1 MVKIL
6 RLNISTYFY
15 VENKSYRYEELSY
28 ENIQGFLYILFV
40 GPKSRHQDRERVKV
54 VYCECSFRRQ
64 WKWLEFSRWISRWI
78 SRWSS
83 RWISRCSGGETHS
96 GVSWDFGQCH
106 TEECRQ
112 VAEALESIK
121 RGGKQSQRRHQRGES
136 QVGALAERPR
146 PTSTRR
152 NNLAASRE
160 TSRET
165 SRVFELMIKWAAGE
179 RGGSCSIRDPLQGT
193 KPQNRTTTV
202 PTRTVFTAGT
212 GLYCTCDMLLS
223 L

>member
-1 MVKIL
+1 MAQIV
-6 RLNISTYFY
+6 RLSISTYFY
-15 VENKSYRYEELSY
+15 VENKSCRYVELLY
-28 ENIQGFLYILFV
+28 EQSRVSCIFCLWDLKAETKTGRWL
-40 GPKSRHQDRERVKV
+40 KSFTVTAL
-54 VYCECSFRRQ
+54 
-64 WKWLEFSRWISRWI
+64 LEGSENGSRLSRWCSRWF
-78 SRWSS
+78 S

-96 GVSWDFGQCH
+96 GVSWGFGQCH

-112 VAEALESIK
+112 VAEPLESIK
-121 RGGKQSQRRHQRGES
+121 RGGKQSQRRHKREES

-146 PTSTRR
+146 PTSRRR

-193 KPQNRTTTV
+193 KPRNRTTKV
-202 PTRTVFTAGT
+202 PTRTVSQLTQVYVA
-212 GLYCTCDMLLS
+212 LAMCYS

>member
-1 MVKIL
+1 MAQIV
-6 RLNISTYFY
+6 RLSISTYFY
-15 VENKSYRYEELSY
+15 VENKSCRYVELLY
-28 ENIQGFLYILFV
+28 EQSRVSCIFCLWDLKAETKTGRWL
-40 GPKSRHQDRERVKV
+40 KSFTVTAL
-54 VYCECSFRRQ
+54 
-64 WKWLEFSRWISRWI
+64 LEGSENGSRLSRWCSRWF
-78 SRWSS
+78 S

-96 GVSWDFGQCH
+96 GVSWGFGQCH

-112 VAEALESIK
+112 VAEPLESIK
-121 RGGKQSQRRHQRGES
+121 RGGKQSQRRHKREES

-146 PTSTRR
+146 PTSRRR

-193 KPQNRTTTV
+193 KPQNRTTKV
-202 PTRTVFTAGT
+202 PTRTVFTADT
-212 GLYCTCDMLLS
+212 GLYCTCDVL
-223 L
+223 

>member
-1 MVKIL
+1 MAQIV
-6 RLNISTYFY
+6 RLSISTYFY
-15 VENKSYRYEELSY
+15 VENKSCRYVELLY
-28 ENIQGFLYILFV
+28 EQSRVSCIFCLWDLKAETKTGRWL
-40 GPKSRHQDRERVKV
+40 KSFTVTALLEGSENGSRLSRW
-54 VYCECSFRRQ
+54 CSR
-64 WKWLEFSRWISRWI
+64 WFSNWISRW
-78 SRWSS
+78 
-83 RWISRCSGGETHS
+83 SGGETHS
-96 GVSWDFGQCH
+96 GVSWGFGQCH

-112 VAEALESIK
+112 VAEPLESIK
-121 RGGKQSQRRHQRGES
+121 RGGKQSQRRHKREES

-146 PTSTRR
+146 PTSRRR

-193 KPQNRTTTV
+193 KPQNRTTKV
-202 PTRTVFTAGT
+202 PTRTVSQPTQVYVA
-212 GLYCTCDMLLS
+212 LAMCYS

>member
-1 MVKIL
+1 MAQIV
-6 RLNISTYFY
+6 RLSISTYFY
-15 VENKSYRYEELSY
+15 VENKSCRYVELLY
-28 ENIQGFLYILFV
+28 EQSRVSCIFCLWDLKAETKTGRWL
-40 GPKSRHQDRERVKV
+40 KSFTVTAL
-54 VYCECSFRRQ
+54 
-64 WKWLEFSRWISRWI
+64 LEGSENGSRLSRWCSRWF
-78 SRWSS
+78 S

-96 GVSWDFGQCH
+96 GVSWGFGQCH

-112 VAEALESIK
+112 VAEPLESIK
-121 RGGKQSQRRHQRGES
+121 RGGKQSQRRHKREES

-146 PTSTRR
+146 PTSRSR

-193 KPQNRTTTV
+193 KPQNRTTKV
-202 PTRTVFTAGT
+202 PTRTVSQPTQVYVA
-212 GLYCTCDMLLS
+212 LAMCYS